1 MSLPLTRNLSV
12 FVVFVAAA
20 LVLIKITH
28 HSPNGDFNNH
38 ETKFFDHK
46 NVTEADAG
54 EEKSTRAPQASSLK
68 DESFFKHSTA
78 ATSRS
83 HTNISRIAYLLTVD
97 VNSPRTRRSQAI
109 LERVGFQVQLHIADI
124 MDDKVLSNKFA
135 QVAVYRKIIS
145 DDIRPW
151 GYIFEDDIVLVG
163 TSHNHIENETIDF
176 SVERYIF
183 EDDIVLVGTSHNHIE
198 NETIDFSVER
208 DLVGPSG
215 SEASNLYFAYLGICR
230 ENKDACVEHCCG
242 RCAHAYGISKVGAKL
257 LMEFGDKFQKQ
268 YVTHDANRYQ
278 DWMTDLWCTSL
289 GGFPV
294 LFGNKQSYQDSSHFG
309 AFIQD
314 RKTFKSIIM
323 G

>member
-28 HSPNGDFNNH
+28 HCPNGDFNNH
-38 ETKFFDHK
+38 ETKFFDYK

-68 DESFFKHSTA
+68 DESFFKHSIA

-83 HTNISRIAYLLTVD
+83 HTNISRIAYLITVD
-97 VNSPRTRRSQAI
+97 VNSPRTRRSHAI

-135 QVAVYRKIIS
+135 QVAVYRKILS

-176 SVERYIF
+176 SVERY
-183 EDDIVLVGTSHNHIE
+183 
-198 NETIDFSVER
+198 
-208 DLVGPSG
+208 LVGPSG

-230 ENKDACVEHCCG
+230 EKKDACVEHCCG

-257 LMEFGDKFQKQ
+257 LMEFGDQFQKQ
-268 YVTHDANRYQ
+268 NVNHSANRYQ
-278 DWMTDLWCTSL
+278 DWMMDLWCTSL

-294 LFGNKQSYQDSSHFG
+294 LFGNKQSSQESSHFG

>member
-176 SVERYIF
+176 SVER
-183 EDDIVLVGTSHNHIE
+183 
-198 NETIDFSVER
+198 

-268 YVTHDANRYQ
+268 NVNHDANRYQ

>member
-176 SVERYIF
+176 SVER
-183 EDDIVLVGTSHNHIE
+183 
-198 NETIDFSVER
+198 

-268 YVTHDANRYQ
+268 NVTHDANRYQ

>member
-176 SVERYIF
+176 SVER
-183 EDDIVLVGTSHNHIE
+183 
-198 NETIDFSVER
+198 